1 MDLNINKY
9 VILKWTIWPGYFFT
23 WTIWAAY
30 ELQIYL
36 ENSNISE
43 KSHRRQF
50 NLEVQVI
57 WIRKSLIIH
66 IECLENHHFRKNGK
80 LSIWVKISF
89 KITKEHLEKKLTPR
103 LLHQRFLLVLSLRH
117 DHHLRQP
124 LRPIRRP
131 SLADLH
137 LQTRILKRKLES
149 LLESKIFFFL
159 LKHSKG

>member
-1 MDLNINKY
+1 MVLNTTKY
-9 VILKWTIWPGYFFT
+9 VILKWTVWPGYFFT
-23 WTIWAAY
+23 WMTCFEIACLGSLWTSDLSWKFKHKWEKPSTSIQLESPSHFNSKIINNPY
-30 ELQIYL
+30 SMSRESPLQ
-36 ENSNISE
+36 
-43 KSHRRQF
+43 KKWQTF
-50 NLEVQVI
+50 
-57 WIRKSLIIH
+57 
-66 IECLENHHFRKNGK
+66 
-80 LSIWVKISF
+80 WVKISF

-149 LLESKIFFFL
+149 LLESKIFFFFT
-159 LKHSKG
+159 